1 MGASLKDRVADL
13 KRMLE
18 LRRIQPIAVIP
29 CKGSLIACITEAD
42 ARRVIDT
49 YGTASD
55 IPGLFLVE
63 SGTGWITGIDNSDG
77 CAYCEDFRTPGGACR
92 WLTTESTADAVRE
105 WEAES

>member
-1 MGASLKDRVADL
+1 MSASLKVRVADL

-18 LRRIQPIAVIP
+18 LHRIQPIVVIP
-29 CKGSLIACITEAD
+29 CKGALIACITEAD

-55 IPGLFLVE
+55 IPGLFIVE
-63 SGTGWITGIDNSDG
+63 NDTGWITAIDNSDG
-77 CAYCEDFRTPGGACR
+77 CAYCEDFRTPMGAIK
-92 WLTTESTADAVRE
+92 WLSTESTADGVRE